1 MNGQNPISRTAYY
14 TLAVRNWDAAQPRP
28 MCGDSLAASFMN
40 QEAHGVWEQFKGYHR
55 ANASNAARHAIID
68 EHLSTVLEARP
79 QAPVIVIGAGFDTR
93 PYRLKGGRWIEV
105 DEPAILTY
113 KESRLP
119 AARAP
124 NRLTRVPIAF
134 SRESL
139 AERLAPFAGQESAH
153 VIIEGVL
160 MYLSQTQRE
169 ELIATLRKLFPG
181 HFVYCDLMRKSFFEK
196 YSRDVHEQIV
206 GLGATFSD
214 ISEKPEK
221 LFTDAGYRTLAC
233 TSIPLRAAQSGSLD
247 IPAFVVKWMLGRLR
261 NGYCIW
267 KFGPAKAEA
276 RPTP

>member
-1 MNGQNPISRTAYY
+1 MTMQNPISRTAYY
-14 TLAVRNWDAAQPRP
+14 TLAVRNWDAAQPKP
-28 MCGDSLAASFMN
+28 MCGDSLARSFMN
-40 QEAHGVWEQFKGYHR
+40 PDAEGVWQQFKGYHR

-93 PYRLKGGRWIEV
+93 AFRLKGGHWIEV
-105 DEPAILTY
+105 DEPSILTY

-139 AERLAPFAGQESAH
+139 AERLAPFAGWESPH

-160 MYLSQTQRE
+160 MYLTQSQRE
-169 ELIATLRKLFPG
+169 ELIATLRKLFPN
-181 HFVYCDLMRKSFFEK
+181 HFVYCDLMRQSFFEK
-196 YSRDVHEQIV
+196 YSRDLHEQIV
-206 GLGATFSD
+206 GMGATFRD
-214 ISEKPEK
+214 ISETPEK
-221 LFTDAGYRTLAC
+221 LFTEAGYRKLAC
-233 TSIPLRAAQSGSLD
+233 TSIPLRAAQSGNLD
-247 IPAFVVKWMLGRLR
+247 IPPFVVKWVLGTLR

-267 KFGPAKAEA
+267 KFGLPKLEE
-276 RPTP
+276 PSSQ